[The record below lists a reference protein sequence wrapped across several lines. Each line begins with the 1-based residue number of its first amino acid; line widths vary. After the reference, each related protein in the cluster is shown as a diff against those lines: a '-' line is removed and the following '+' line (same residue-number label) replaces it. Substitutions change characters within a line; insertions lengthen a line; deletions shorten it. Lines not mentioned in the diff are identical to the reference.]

1 MTKEEAARKFVST
14 LTEQQCRDMLVP
26 ALIAMYPAVF
36 LEIEKA
42 TTPNYENKQAL
53 NISQELFYHQS
64 TLRNNMVDIKES
76 MLNAIKTCNIQH

>member
-1 MTKEEAARKFVST
+1 MTKEEAASKFVSM

-42 TTPNYENKQAL
+42 TTPNWENTQAL
-53 NISQELFYHQS
+53 NILEKLSRLTATINTS
-64 TLRNNMVDIKES
+64 TANK
-76 MLNAIKTCNIQH
+76 

>member
-1 MTKEEAARKFVST
+1 MTTEAAARKFVSM

-42 TTPNYENKQAL
+42 TTPNWENKQQL
-53 NISQELFYHQS
+53 NNLAELCRQQLVRKEQE
-64 TLRNNMVDIKES
+64 
-76 MLNAIKTCNIQH
+76 

>member
-1 MTKEEAARKFVST
+1 MTKEEAARKFVSM

-42 TTPNYENKQAL
+42 TTQNWENTQPL
-53 NISQELFYHQS
+53 NTLAELCRQQS
-64 TLRNNMVDIKES
+64 VRKEQNNG
-76 MLNAIKTCNIQH
+76 

>member
-1 MTKEEAARKFVST
+1 MTKEEAARKFVSM

-42 TTPNYENKQAL
+42 TTPNWENTQ
-53 NISQELFYHQS
+53 
-64 TLRNNMVDIKES
+64 R
-76 MLNAIKTCNIQH
+76 LNALAELSRQQLVRKEQK

>member
-1 MTKEEAARKFVST
+1 MTKEEASRKFVSM

-42 TTPNYENKQAL
+42 TTPDGQTS
-53 NISQELFYHQS
+53 NIVQERFCHQS
-64 TLRNNMVDIKES
+64 TLCRN
-76 MLNAIKTCNIQH
+76 

>member
-1 MTKEEAARKFVST
+1 MTKEEAARKFVSM

-42 TTPNYENKQAL
+42 TTPNWENTQVL
-53 NISQELFYHQS
+53 NTLEKLSRLTATINTS
-64 TLRNNMVDIKES
+64 TANK
-76 MLNAIKTCNIQH
+76 

>member
-1 MTKEEAARKFVST
+1 MTKEEAARKFVSM

-42 TTPNYENKQAL
+42 PTPNWENTQAL
-53 NISQELFYHQS
+53 NILEKLSRLTATINTS
-64 TLRNNMVDIKES
+64 TANK
-76 MLNAIKTCNIQH
+76 

>member
-1 MTKEEAARKFVST
+1 MTKEEAARKFVSM

-42 TTPNYENKQAL
+42 TTPNWQNTQQLNTPTELCRQQDIINTITANK
-53 NISQELFYHQS
+53 
-64 TLRNNMVDIKES
+64 
-76 MLNAIKTCNIQH
+76 

>member
-1 MTKEEAARKFVST
+1 MTKEEAARKFVSM

-42 TTPNYENKQAL
+42 TTPNWENTQQL
-53 NISQELFYHQS
+53 NSLAELSRQQ
-64 TLRNNMVDIKES
+64 LVRKEQNNG
-76 MLNAIKTCNIQH
+76 

>member
-1 MTKEEAARKFVST
+1 MTKEEAARKFVSM

-42 TTPNYENKQAL
+42 TTP
-53 NISQELFYHQS
+53 IS
-64 TLRNNMVDIKES
+64 
-76 MLNAIKTCNIQH
+76 

>member
-1 MTKEEAARKFVST
+1 MTKEEAARKFVSM

-42 TTPNYENKQAL
+42 TTPDWQNKH
-53 NISQELFYHQS
+53 IIQELFSQQAVH
-64 TLRNNMVDIKES
+64 
-76 MLNAIKTCNIQH
+76 

>member
-1 MTKEEAARKFVST
+1 MTKEEAARKFVSM

-36 LEIEKA
+36 HEIEKA

-53 NISQELFYHQS
+53 NIAQELFYHQS
-64 TLRNNMVDIKES
+64 TLRNNAVDIKES
-76 MLNAIKTCNIQH
+76 MLNAIKKSNIQH

>member
-1 MTKEEAARKFVST
+1 MTKEEAARKFVSM

-42 TTPNYENKQAL
+42 TTPNWQNTQQLNTLAELCKQQDIINTITANK
-53 NISQELFYHQS
+53 
-64 TLRNNMVDIKES
+64 
-76 MLNAIKTCNIQH
+76 